1 MTKKKHPFTEEMI
14 EEFLNGLYADNQKH
28 VDYLNVN
35 SEFCMA
41 IVQEDGSIL
50 QYVKKQTPEICMA
63 AVQQDG
69 YILQHVK
76 KQTPEICMA
85 AVQQNGLVLQFVKEQ
100 TSEICMAAVRQKG
113 IALKY
118 VKEQTSEIIEV
129 ALHSNPSA
137 KKIIRTEHT
146 PYEKKEL
153 SFLNGLIRLQ
163 KNGKKNKIHKS
174 LKVTSLYAV
183 SF

>member
-14 EEFLNGLYADNQKH
+14 EEFLNSLYADNQKH

-118 VKEQTSEIIEV
+118 VKEQTSEIIEA
-129 ALHSNPSA
+129 ALQSNPRP
-137 KKIIRTEHT
+137 KDFIRIEHS

-153 SFLNGLIRLQ
+153 SLFEQINRA
-163 KNGKKNKIHKS
+163 KKEWKGKQNS
-174 LKVTSLYAV
+174 
-183 SF
+183 

>member
-41 IVQEDGSIL
+41 IVQED
-50 QYVKKQTPEICMA
+50 
-63 AVQQDG
+63 
-69 YILQHVK
+69 
-76 KQTPEICMA
+76 
-85 AVQQNGLVLQFVKEQ
+85 GLVLQFVKEQ

-137 KKIIRTEHT
+137 KKFIRTEHT